1 MDEEFLFYDK
11 DNRRLDDR
19 FFFRGVWYGGRGWD
33 RGRRGGSRGDFVGRG
48 GMYYGFRG
56 LFFFRDMDDRNFDNR
71 FLEFMNKLRFFMRF
85 FFNMK
90 DFRWVNFSNFFRF
103 DDIEEFVID
112 GKFFYIKVGVFLRK
126 VRFGKGQIEIFVD
139 FNQRCIFVDGQKVY
153 IFGDYVREVK
163 LLGEG
168 IGRIFKVFYYGVVR

>member
-1 MDEEFLFYDK
+1 MGLRGRGIRGRNFFVYRGGFMDEEFLFYDK

-33 RGRRGGSRGDFVGRG
+33 RGRRGGFRGDFVGRG

-126 VRFGKGQIEIFVD
+126 VRFGKG
-139 FNQRCIFVDGQKVY
+139 
-153 IFGDYVREVK
+153 
-163 LLGEG
+163 
-168 IGRIFKVFYYGVVR
+168 